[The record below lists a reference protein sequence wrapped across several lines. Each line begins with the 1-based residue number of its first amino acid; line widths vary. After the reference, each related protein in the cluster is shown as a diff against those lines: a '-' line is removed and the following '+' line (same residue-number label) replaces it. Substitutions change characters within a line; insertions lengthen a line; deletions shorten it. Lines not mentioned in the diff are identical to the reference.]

1 MDYII
6 WILLGIAL
14 FILFIAIALNKTV
27 VQTIQLRQI
36 IAHTN
41 KKENPILY
49 LLKLTMSQSFQHM
62 LVREWS
68 NDLEYTLP
76 NRKK

>member
-1 MDYII
+1 MEYII

-14 FILFIAIALNKTV
+14 FILFIAIAVNKTSDSDD
-27 VQTIQLRQI
+27 TTPTGYRPHI
-36 IAHTN
+36 
-41 KKENPILY
+41 ILY
-49 LLKLTMSQSFQHM
+49 HLKSTMSQFFQYM

>member
-6 WILLGIAL
+6 WILLGVAL
-14 FILFIAIALNKTV
+14 FILFIAIAVNKTSDSDDTTPTDYRPH
-27 VQTIQLRQI
+27 QQKREY
-36 IAHTN
+36 H
-41 KKENPILY
+41 PY
-49 LLKLTMSQSFQHM
+49 HLKLTMSQSFQHM